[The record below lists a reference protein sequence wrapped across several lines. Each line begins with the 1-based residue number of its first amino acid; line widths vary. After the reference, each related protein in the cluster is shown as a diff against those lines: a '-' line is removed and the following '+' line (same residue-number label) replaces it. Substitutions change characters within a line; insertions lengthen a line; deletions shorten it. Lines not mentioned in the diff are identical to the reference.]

1 MNCSINLGRVAGL
14 LYLSLIPLGIFG
26 ILYVP
31 QVLIV
36 ETDAFKTANN
46 IAASEFIFRL
56 SILSAFLVQIINI
69 AVVLVLYKV
78 LSPIHKTFAKLMVL
92 FIFIGVPIAMLNELN
107 HMAVLLLLDTTF
119 VDATEVLSN
128 TQTSTLILFFLNLHE
143 SGIYIA
149 SVFWG
154 LWLFP
159 MAYLVYRSNYIPKII
174 GILLFIASFGYVI
187 DTVIFF
193 LFPSIDLVLSEYTF
207 IGEVVFP
214 LWLLIKGSKSK
225 DEVLALIHNSH

>member
-1 MNCSINLGRVAGL
+1 MNCNINLGRVAGL
-14 LYLSLIPLGIFG
+14 LYLSLIPLGVFG

-92 FIFIGVPIAMLNELN
+92 FIFIGIPIAMLNELN

-119 VDATEVLSN
+119 IDATEVFIN
-128 TQTSTLILFFLNLHE
+128 IQTSTWILFFLKLHE
-143 SGIYIA
+143 SGIHIA
-149 SVFWG
+149 GVFWG

-159 MAYLVYRSNYIPKII
+159 MGYLVYRSVYIPKII
-174 GILLFIASFGYVI
+174 GILLIIASFGYVI

-193 LFPSIDLVLSEYTF
+193 LNPSIDLVLSEYTF
-207 IGEVVFP
+207 IGEIVFP

-225 DEVLALIHNSH
+225 EETLTILHDIK

>member
-1 MNCSINLGRVAGL
+1 MNCNINLGRVAGL

-26 ILYVP
+26 ILYIP

-36 ETDAFKTANN
+36 EADALKTASN
-46 IAASEFIFRL
+46 IAGSEFIFRL

-78 LSPIHKTFAKLMVL
+78 LNPIHKTYAKLMVL

-119 VDATEVLSN
+119 VDVTEVLSN
-128 TQTSTLILFFLNLHE
+128 TQSSTLILFFLNLHE

-149 SVFWG
+149 GVFWG

-159 MAYLVYRSNYIPKII
+159 MAYLVYHSHYIPKII

-225 DEVLALIHNSH
+225 EETLAIIQDRK